1 MSQHRSIDLK
11 QERTR
16 ISYPIFEEMAMSKIK
31 KAMERS
37 KTLRAQLDNAK
48 SSREQQGESTTAVM
62 DHGESAEALSERVKL
77 ENDIRRLLR
86 TEHPD
91 ELGTMQKE
99 IKLAYTQTKT
109 IKTDIDTLKGNG
121 VFALSHD
128 TNITKQIE
136 ILRAQVLKKLKQL
149 NANSLMITSAN
160 HKEGKTFTST
170 NLAVSIAQNLDRTV
184 MLVDADLRNRSY
196 KHHNMANVFFNSNNR
211 AGLSDYL
218 SGNIKLK
225 NLLVNPGIPR
235 LTVLPS
241 GKALPDSA
249 AYLGSPKMEE
259 LILDMK
265 SKYANERVL
274 IFDCSS
280 FLSNADPFVLSKYV
294 DAVLLVVEN
303 ERTDIKDLQR
313 MIEMLKDNKI
323 IGTVLNK
330 SIETL

>member
-1 MSQHRSIDLK
+1 
-11 QERTR
+11 
-16 ISYPIFEEMAMSKIK
+16 MSKIK

-37 KTLRAQLDNAK
+37 KALRAQIDNTNMAP
-48 SSREQQGESTTAVM
+48 SVRNESTTAVM
-62 DHGESAEALSERVKL
+62 DQGESAEAFSERVKL
-77 ENDIRRLLR
+77 ENDIKRLLR

-109 IKTDIDTLKGNG
+109 IKTDLDTLKGNG

-128 TNITKQIE
+128 TDMTKQIE
-136 ILRAQVLKKLKQL
+136 ILRAQVLKKLKQM

-160 HKEGKTFTST
+160 HKEGKTFIST

-218 SGNIKLK
+218 SGNVKLK
-225 NLLVNPGIPR
+225 DLLVNPGIPR
-235 LTVLPS
+235 LTILPS
-241 GKALPDSA
+241 GRSLPDSA
-249 AYLGSPKMEE
+249 AHLGSPKMEE

-294 DAVLLVVEN
+294 DAVLLVAEN
-303 ERTDIKDLQR
+303 ERTNIKDLQR
-313 MIEMLKDNKI
+313 MIELLKDSKI

-330 SIETL
+330 SNETQ

>member
-1 MSQHRSIDLK
+1 
-11 QERTR
+11 
-16 ISYPIFEEMAMSKIK
+16 MAMSKIK

-37 KTLRAQLDNAK
+37 KALRAQIDNANAAP
-48 SSREQQGESTTAVM
+48 RGQNESTTAVL
-62 DHGESAEALSERVKL
+62 DHGESAEAMAERVKL

-86 TEHPD
+86 TEHPE

-109 IKTDIDTLKGNG
+109 IKTDLDTLKGNG

-136 ILRAQVLKKLKQL
+136 ILRAQVLKKLKQM

-196 KHHNMANVFFNSNNR
+196 KHHNMANVFFNSNHR

-218 SGNIKLK
+218 SGNVELK
-225 NLLVNPGIPR
+225 DLLVNPGIPR
-235 LTVLPS
+235 LTILPS

-249 AYLGSPKMEE
+249 AHLGSPKMED

-274 IFDCSS
+274 VFDCSS
-280 FLSNADPFVLSKYV
+280 CLSNADPFVISKYV
-294 DAVLLVVEN
+294 DAVLLVAEN

-313 MIEMLKDNKI
+313 MIKLLKDSKI

-330 SIETL
+330 TM

>member
-1 MSQHRSIDLK
+1 
-11 QERTR
+11 
-16 ISYPIFEEMAMSKIK
+16 MSKIK

-37 KTLRAQLDNAK
+37 KALRSQVDKADAG
-48 SSREQQGESTTAVM
+48 RRAVGESATALM
-62 DHGESAEALSERVKL
+62 ETGESAEAMSERVKL
-77 ENDIRRLLR
+77 ENDIRQLLR

-99 IKLAYTQTKT
+99 IKLAYTQTRT
-109 IKTDIDTLKGNG
+109 IKTDPATLKGNG

-128 TNITKQIE
+128 TDITKQIE
-136 ILRAQVLKKLKQL
+136 ILRAQVLKKLKQM

-160 HKEGKTFTST
+160 HREGKTFTST

-218 SGNIKLK
+218 SGHVKLK
-225 NLLVNPGIPR
+225 DLLVNPGIPR

-249 AYLGSPKMEE
+249 AYLGSPRMEE
-259 LILDMK
+259 LIYDMK

-280 FLSNADPFVLSKYV
+280 ALSNADPFVISKFV

-303 ERTDIKDLQR
+303 EGTNIKDLQR
-313 MIEMLKDNKI
+313 MTELLKDTRI

-330 SIETL
+330 SI